1 MRRPIPGLDLGGAR
15 QRLLE
20 RATLALGLLDSV
32 STLLPEPQLFL
43 YAYVRREAVLRQ
55 RPVCTLGQAH
65 VQAGM
70 SFPTAAKVTQALV
83 DLGMARE
90 LTGQRRNRI
99 YVYGRY
105 LDILN
110 GGSTPL

>member
-55 RPVCTLGQAH
+55 RPVCTLRQAH
-65 VQAGM
+65 AQAGM
-70 SFPTAAKVTQALV
+70 SFPTAAKVMQALV

-90 LTGQRRNRI
+90 LAAQRRNRI
-99 YVYGRY
+99 YAYDRY

-110 GGSTPL
+110 EGGTPL